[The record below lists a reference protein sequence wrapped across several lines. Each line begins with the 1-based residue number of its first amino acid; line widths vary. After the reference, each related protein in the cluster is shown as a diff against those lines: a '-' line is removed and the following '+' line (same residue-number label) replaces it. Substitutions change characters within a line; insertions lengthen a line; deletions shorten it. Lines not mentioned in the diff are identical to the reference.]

1 MIANKLFSIV
11 KVVAM
16 TDSNSDLT
24 LAQSR
29 HSELSE
35 EIEGHNRRYYTQDAP
50 SITDFEYDQ
59 LMVELLQLEADFPE
73 LQTPESPSQR
83 VGGAPLEQFSQI
95 RHERP
100 MLSLSN
106 GFNDADIFEF
116 DKRLH
121 KELGHAEEVEFDYV
135 AEPKLDGLAVSIYY
149 ENRRFKHAAT
159 RGDGK
164 VGEDIT
170 QNIKTIRSVPLVL
183 PDTAPDRLEVRGEV
197 FMPHAGFAA
206 LNKTQIDNDKKPFVN
221 PRNAAAGSLRQLDSK
236 VTASRPLDIFI
247 YSLGVISDEGFAD
260 THSETLQKLADLGF
274 PVCPLLQKVSG
285 PQGCLNYYAELSASR
300 SSLGYEID
308 GIVYKLD
315 RLDWQQAAGFIAKA
329 PRWALAHKFPA
340 QEKSTT
346 VRDIDVQVGRTGAI
360 TPVARLEPVF
370 VGGVTVSNVTLHNQS
385 EIERL
390 GIRVGDT
397 VVVRRAGDVIPQ
409 IVSVNLD
416 KRPMS
421 SQAYVFPEY
430 CPECGSEV
438 VAEGEGI
445 IMRCS
450 GGLVC
455 GAQVK
460 QAIKHFASRK
470 AMDID
475 GLGDKIVDAL
485 VDQSL
490 IVNVADL
497 YALKYDQVL
506 ELEGFAEKSAENLI
520 ASIDESKHTQLSQ
533 LLFALG
539 IPQVGESTAEQLAN
553 TYGNLD
559 ALMGVTSEALEALP
573 DIGPIVAQNIARF
586 FTVSNSREV
595 IQNLLD
601 RGVYYDAIDISSLP
615 DPDSLPLANKVIV
628 LTGTLNTLGRSD
640 AKKRLQALGAKV
652 TGSVSKKTDLVV
664 VGADAGSKADK
675 AQELGI
681 EMIDEDGLLA
691 LLSDA

>member
-1 MIANKLFSIV
+1 
-11 KVVAM
+11 M
-16 TDSNSDLT
+16 TDSKPDLT
-24 LAQSR
+24 LARSR

-50 SITDFEYDQ
+50 SISDFEYDQ

-73 LQTPESPSQR
+73 LQTPDSPSQR

-121 KELGHAEEVEFDYV
+121 KELGHAEEVVFDYV

-183 PDTAPDRLEVRGEV
+183 PVTAPDRLEVRGEV

-206 LNKTQIDNDKKPFVN
+206 LNKAQIDNDKKPFVN
-221 PRNAAAGSLRQLDSK
+221 PRNAAAGALRQLDSK
-236 VTASRPLDIFI
+236 ITASRPLDIFI
-247 YSLGVISDEGFAD
+247 YSLGIISDEGFAD
-260 THSETLQKLADLGF
+260 THSETLQKLAELGF
-274 PVCPLLQKVSG
+274 PVCPLLQNVSG
-285 PQGCLNYYAELSASR
+285 PKGCLEYYAELSGAR
-300 SSLGYEID
+300 SSLDYEID

-346 VRDIDVQVGRTGAI
+346 VRNIDVQVGRTGAI

-385 EIERL
+385 EVERL

-416 KRPMS
+416 KRPANS
-421 SQAYVFPEY
+421 RAYEFPKN

-485 VDQSL
+485 VDQGL

-497 YALKYDQVL
+497 YALNYEQVL
-506 ELEGFAEKSAENLI
+506 ELDGFAEKSAENLI
-520 ASIDESKHTQLSQ
+520 ASIDQSRHTQLSQ

-553 TYGNLD
+553 TYGNLE
-559 ALMGVTSEALEALP
+559 ALMGVTVEALEALP

-586 FTVSNSREV
+586 FTDSNSREV

-601 RGVYYDAIDISSLP
+601 RGVNYDAIDISLLP
-615 DPDSLPLANKVIV
+615 DPDSMPLASKVIV
-628 LTGTLNTLGRSD
+628 LTGTLNTLGRSE

-652 TGSVSKKTDLVV
+652 TGSVSKNTDLVV

-675 AQELGI
+675 AQELGV
-681 EMIDEDGLLA
+681 EMIDEEA
-691 LLSDA
+691 LLVLLSEI

>member
-1 MIANKLFSIV
+1 
-11 KVVAM
+11 
-16 TDSNSDLT
+16 
-24 LAQSR
+24 
-29 HSELSE
+29 
-35 EIEGHNRRYYTQDAP
+35 
-50 SITDFEYDQ
+50 
-59 LMVELLQLEADFPE
+59 
-73 LQTPESPSQR
+73 
-83 VGGAPLEQFSQI
+83 
-95 RHERP
+95 
-100 MLSLSN
+100 
-106 GFNDADIFEF
+106 
-116 DKRLH
+116 
-121 KELGHAEEVEFDYV
+121 
-135 AEPKLDGLAVSIYY
+135 
-149 ENRRFKHAAT
+149 
-159 RGDGK
+159 
-164 VGEDIT
+164 
-170 QNIKTIRSVPLVL
+170 
-183 PDTAPDRLEVRGEV
+183 
-197 FMPHAGFAA
+197 
-206 LNKTQIDNDKKPFVN
+206 
-221 PRNAAAGSLRQLDSK
+221 
-236 VTASRPLDIFI
+236 
-247 YSLGVISDEGFAD
+247 
-260 THSETLQKLADLGF
+260 
-274 PVCPLLQKVSG
+274 
-285 PQGCLNYYAELSASR
+285 
-300 SSLGYEID
+300 
-308 GIVYKLD
+308 
-315 RLDWQQAAGFIAKA
+315 
-329 PRWALAHKFPA
+329 
-340 QEKSTT
+340 
-346 VRDIDVQVGRTGAI
+346 
-360 TPVARLEPVF
+360 
-370 VGGVTVSNVTLHNQS
+370 
-385 EIERL
+385 
-390 GIRVGDT
+390 

-416 KRPMS
+416 KRPAS
-421 SQAYVFPEY
+421 SQAYVFPEH

-470 AMDID
+470 AIDID

-586 FTVSNSREV
+586 FTDSNSREV